1 MEAYTL
7 LASFWAWRKLLAEA
21 NGGLA
26 IVGDAWRVVYDAL
39 KLRSADSQLN
49 AIMDERAELCQSL
62 TTYGPNVPKQL
73 VRKNCGFSFMDGYT
87 DATNVGI
94 HCYALGRPGINTHIH
109 DAHAQLLLPRH

>member
-26 IVGDAWRVVYDAL
+26 IVGDALGVVYDAL

-49 AIMDERAELCQSL
+49 AIMGEIALILAPMGKHLTGAHMWSERNATCDALSRMTNTSQLPTELRTARL
-62 TTYGPNVPKQL
+62 TK
-73 VRKNCGFSFMDGYT
+73 RR
-87 DATNVGI
+87 
-94 HCYALGRPGINTHIH
+94 RPEFKVLKGH
-109 DAHAQLLLPRH
+109 P